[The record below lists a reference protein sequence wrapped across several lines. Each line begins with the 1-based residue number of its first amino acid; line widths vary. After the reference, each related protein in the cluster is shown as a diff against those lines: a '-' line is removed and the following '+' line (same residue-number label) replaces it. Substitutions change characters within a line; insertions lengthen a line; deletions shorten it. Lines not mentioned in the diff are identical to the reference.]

1 MQQPL
6 PSLIARADSAVHNSK
21 RLRRHV
27 IIQSNTRS
35 EVTAAADQS
44 MSTCSYTEKRKN
56 RCCRGQGLW
65 HLHANFE
72 KPYITVHKEILQMVR
87 QMTKPGR
94 ACYLAALSVASL
106 KLRTSFGI
114 TREQWKTETLLGKN
128 GFNIGVK
135 ECKSKKLLTYKRGT
149 LTLHDPVTG
158 KPSGRVGGR
167 VEHENPR
174 WKFDLN
180 AVNAETWRATVERL
194 VKRSFIVAA
203 LGGRTRHAK
212 PTVPSAKKY
221 AASG

>member
-1 MQQPL
+1 VEDGNV
-6 PSLIARADSAVHNSK
+6 A
-21 RLRRHV
+21 
-27 IIQSNTRS
+27 
-35 EVTAAADQS
+35 
-44 MSTCSYTEKRKN
+44 
-56 RCCRGQGLW
+56 G
-65 HLHANFE
+65 
-72 KPYITVHKEILQMVR
+72 KE
-87 QMTKPGR
+87 
-94 ACYLAALSVASL
+94 
-106 KLRTSFGI
+106 
-114 TREQWKTETLLGKN
+114 W
-128 GFNIGVK
+128 FNIGVK

-194 VKRSFIVAA
+194 VKRSFIVGSTGWTHA
-203 LGGRTRHAK
+203 TRE